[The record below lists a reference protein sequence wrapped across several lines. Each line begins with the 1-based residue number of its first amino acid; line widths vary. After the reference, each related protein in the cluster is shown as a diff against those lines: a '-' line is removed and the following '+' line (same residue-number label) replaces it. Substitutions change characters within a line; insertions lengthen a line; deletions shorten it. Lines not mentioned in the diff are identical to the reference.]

1 MEASTDAG
9 EVLCDDR
16 DRRES
21 EDVPE
26 QLYTVT
32 MGIGTEDN
40 LEDDPEA
47 AVLCDEKDKRTRN
60 QTQRGDEDSI
70 CLCEFPVHAGTR

>member
-1 MEASTDAG
+1 MAKIEKIAENLEDDPEAA
-9 EVLCDDR
+9 VLCDDR

-32 MGIGTEDN
+32 IGIGTEDD

-47 AVLCDEKDKRTRN
+47 AVLCDEKDERIRN
-60 QTQRGDEDSI
+60 
-70 CLCEFPVHAGTR
+70 